1 MPSFIKWN
9 VRAVQLY
16 QSKLDLA
23 LDLTREI
30 QNLPDRKQIT
40 WFTLFTIGDR
50 LHVAR
55 GIKAKVQWPQPP
67 LCFIL
72 DLCPPPQ
79 ARPLGPQCFSPWPLA
94 RCKVKTLLIHS
105 QSPSISL
112 CAHALGHAWD
122 HISLHD
128 TLISVSFPSRIWRT
142 WGQGRF
148 PSSSSPRPTL
158 RPVRLQGFW
167 PWFIESKWITRA
179 RLIQG
184 KMRLEKVRWQ
194 SKLHPRKY

>member
-1 MPSFIKWN
+1 M
-9 VRAVQLY
+9 RAVQLY
-16 QSKLDLA
+16 RSKLDLA

-30 QNLPDRKQIT
+30 QNLPARKQIT
-40 WFTLFTIGDR
+40 WLLLFTIGDR
-50 LHVAR
+50 LHVAC

-72 DLCPPPQ
+72 DLCPCPQ

-94 RCKVKTLLIHS
+94 RCKVKTAHTQPESFHHPLCTGPGPCLGPHFSAWHFEQCLL
-105 QSPSISL
+105 
-112 CAHALGHAWD
+112 
-122 HISLHD
+122 SLHNMKD
-128 TLISVSFPSRIWRT
+128 LRS
-142 WGQGRF
+142 GQIAF
-148 PSSSSPRPTL
+148 IISPRPTL

-194 SKLHPRKY
+194 SKVHPRNY